1 MEILVLGFETAAI
14 LAERNARRGFR
25 DFVPTIINDLDS
37 AIANRK
43 EILSFPL
50 GELGLEEENLDVL
63 VPRNASR
70 NSHSSLRYHRTP
82 DRLPENS
89 FLRGR
94 GNVFIASPELTLL
107 ELSLTLDEYSWI
119 KLAYR
124 FTGTSSKDMT
134 EMYGLAERPQLTN
147 VPKLNAYFSAA
158 HECGM
163 RGARRASQLLKQVCD
178 GAASPREAE
187 LEIAL
192 SRPRRLDGLGCPH
205 ALLNSK
211 VPFDEFAASIT
222 GTTFGSIDLHYLMA
236 NYGLE
241 YTGKEPHEWRIPE
254 DVARQNALEHMGV
267 EIAFVTTR
275 QLRDARELEL
285 VAQKVSRKT
294 RGYWRPEGLSSIER
308 RQAFLD
314 MLLIE
319 REFPSGA
326 GTLVV

>member
-1 MEILVLGFETAAI
+1 MIDAAKTLNMLSANGGFTEEYQLYGKAVTKEPPLFIAIPTTSGTGAEATKTAVVINNNNHLKKSLYHTSMIADIAI
-14 LAERNARRGFR
+14 L
-25 DFVPTIINDLDS
+25 DPTLTVELPKKITS
-37 AIANRK
+37 ATGMDA
-43 EILSFPL
+43 LSHAIESYVSL
-50 GELGLEEENLDVL
+50 
-63 VPRNASR
+63 NAS
-70 NSHSSLRYHRTP
+70 P
-82 DRLPENS
+82 
-89 FLRGR
+89 
-94 GNVFIASPELTLL
+94 
-107 ELSLTLDEYSWI
+107 
-119 KLAYR
+119 
-124 FTGTSSKDMT
+124 MT

>member
-1 MEILVLGFETAAI
+1 M
-14 LAERNARRGFR
+14 
-25 DFVPTIINDLDS
+25 
-37 AIANRK
+37 
-43 EILSFPL
+43 
-50 GELGLEEENLDVL
+50 
-63 VPRNASR
+63 
-70 NSHSSLRYHRTP
+70 
-82 DRLPENS
+82 
-89 FLRGR
+89 
-94 GNVFIASPELTLL
+94 
-107 ELSLTLDEYSWI
+107 
-119 KLAYR
+119 
-124 FTGTSSKDMT
+124 
-134 EMYGLAERPQLTN
+134 
-147 VPKLNAYFSAA
+147 
-158 HECGM
+158 
-163 RGARRASQLLKQVCD
+163 
-178 GAASPREAE
+178 
-187 LEIAL
+187 
-192 SRPRRLDGLGCPH
+192 
-205 ALLNSK
+205 LNSK